1 MLRIRRRLTWPP
13 PREQNSQIKCLLGSS
28 RSTAAGNPHSTRA
41 FSQTLM
47 RHRNWRVW
55 LKMQHGLT
63 VKPAICSYM
72 LSGRCSCVAMPRRRS
87 KKTYSARAQKYQT
100 NLENRNRARDKV
112 KMERSVDVG
121 PSGYWLRKVG
131 THGENASH
139 IEEGQ

>member
-1 MLRIRRRLTWPP
+1 MNKIRKSSVFWGAP
-13 PREQNSQIKCLLGSS
+13 EALLLEIHI
-28 RSTAAGNPHSTRA
+28 PLEL

>member
-1 MLRIRRRLTWPP
+1 VNKIRKSSVFWGAP
-13 PREQNSQIKCLLGSS
+13 EALLLEIHI
-28 RSTAAGNPHSTRA
+28 PLEL

>member
-1 MLRIRRRLTWPP
+1 VNKIRKSSVFWGAP
-13 PREQNSQIKCLLGSS
+13 EALLLEIHI
-28 RSTAAGNPHSTRA
+28 PLEL

-121 PSGYWLRKVG
+121 PSGSWLRKVG

>member
-1 MLRIRRRLTWPP
+1 MNKIRKSSVFWGAP
-13 PREQNSQIKCLLGSS
+13 EALLLEIHI
-28 RSTAAGNPHSTRA
+28 PLEL

-121 PSGYWLRKVG
+121 PSVYWLRKVG

>member
-1 MLRIRRRLTWPP
+1 VNKIRQSSVFWGAP
-13 PREQNSQIKCLLGSS
+13 EALLLEIHI
-28 RSTAAGNPHSTRA
+28 PLEL

>member
-1 MLRIRRRLTWPP
+1 VNKIRQSSVFWGAP
-13 PREQNSQIKCLLGSS
+13 EALLLEIHI
-28 RSTAAGNPHSTRA
+28 PLEL

-100 NLENRNRARDKV
+100 NLENRNRAQDKV